1 MDLEV
6 EEFQI
11 IDYEIIVIVNRMF
24 DYDSGIFDF
33 DFNLGVIED
42 NKNL

>member
-6 EEFQI
+6 EEFQ
-11 IDYEIIVIVNRMF
+11 IIVIVNRMF